1 MTLSATVSGLNS
13 VPAAV
18 AAQEEAARLKP
29 PAPARKRV
37 SRSGI
42 RAPWWFLVPALG
54 IYLFIVVW
62 PSITGAIYSFT
73 DWNGL
78 ASDWSFVG
86 FENFAEVFSDR
97 RAVAALVNT
106 VVLAAVVMVV
116 QNVIGLGLALAV
128 NNTIKSRSI
137 LKVVF
142 FAPVVLTPLVAG
154 YIWSYLLAPAGGIN
168 SVLSSVGLSDL
179 AHDWLGDPNTAL
191 FAICGEIIWQFSGYS
206 MVIFLAGLQAVPEE
220 VLEAATID
228 GAGVWR
234 RFFSVILPLL
244 NGAIV
249 INLMLSL
256 IGGLKQ
262 FDQVMAM
269 TGGGP
274 GTATETI
281 STTIYKSA
289 FSTGEYPVS
298 IALAVVMTILIAVLA
313 SVQFRLTSRKTD

>member
-1 MTLSATVSGLNS
+1 MSDAT
-13 VPAAV
+13 A
-18 AAQEEAARLKP
+18 P
-29 PAPARKRV
+29 PASRTTSRV
-37 SRSGI
+37 GV
-42 RAPWWFLVPALG
+42 RAPWWFLAPALAA
-54 IYLFIVVW
+54 YLFVVVW
-62 PSITGAIYSFT
+62 PSLSGALYSFT

-78 ASDWSFVG
+78 AADWGFVG
-86 FENFAEVFSDR
+86 FANFAEVFTDR
-97 RAVAALVNT
+97 RAMAALINT

-116 QNVIGLGLALAV
+116 QNAIGLALALGL
-128 NNTIKSRSI
+128 NSAIKSRSI

-154 YIWSYLLAPAGGIN
+154 YIWSYLLAPNGGIN
-168 SVLSSVGLSDL
+168 LLLSSIGLPSF
-179 AHDWLGDPNTAL
+179 AHDWLGDPATAL
-191 FAICGEIIWQFSGYS
+191 MAVGGAIIWQFSGYS
-206 MVIFLAGLQAVPEE
+206 MVIFLAGLQAIPEE

-228 GAGVWR
+228 GAGAWR

-274 GTATETI
+274 GVATETI

-313 SVQFRLTSRKTD
+313 SIQFRLTSRKAD